1 MRAMAASDEYRAY
14 IGELADRYG
23 DYGKVILAITRV
35 SGDTADIDTFLMS
48 CRAMEREIET
58 AFIRTVEDELLKI
71 GVRHI
76 TARYT
81 PTEKNYPVA
90 SFLKRAGYGKISV
103 SADGTALYAADI
115 PLGAARP
122 DMVKVEIR

>member
-1 MRAMAASDEYRAY
+1 M
-14 IGELADRYG
+14 
-23 DYGKVILAITRV
+23 

-58 AFIRTVEDELLKI
+58 AFIRAVEDELLKT
-71 GVRHI
+71 GVRRI
-76 TARYT
+76 TARYA
-81 PTEKNYPVA
+81 PTEKNYPAA

-103 SADGTALYAADI
+103 SEDGTVFYAADI

-122 DMVKVEIR
+122 DMVKVEIQ